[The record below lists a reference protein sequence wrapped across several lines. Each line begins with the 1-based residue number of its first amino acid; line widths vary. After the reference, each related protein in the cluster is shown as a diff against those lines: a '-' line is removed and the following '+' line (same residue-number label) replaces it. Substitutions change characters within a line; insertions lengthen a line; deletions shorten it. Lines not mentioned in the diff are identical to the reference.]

1 MSNPYDYNRPQDR
14 PQAYRPP
21 APPPGVLPPP
31 QPGQWPPPQQY
42 AQQNAPQQYGQ
53 QPYPQQGQYQQPGQ
67 FQQYGQRPG
76 PQYQQQPGQ
85 WQQYGA
91 PNHFNGF
98 QPPPRRRSSGAAKFI
113 LLGVFALAFV
123 GITLAVVGGV
133 LTDSSD
139 STAIPENSG
148 PSIVPT
154 ATTKPDKGT
163 AEDYLVN
170 SALYGAGGL
179 GELNCPAQKLGDGSL
194 AAQKVYYEKLFKCL
208 NDAWRPALSK
218 IGVNKPDPGLVVFDK
233 PVTTAC
239 GTFKPLSGRVLAFY
253 CYGNQVMY
261 TDVQQMNKAFGPK
274 EDLAYLMTIAHEYG
288 HHVQGVTELFYAR
301 AYYLQDHPEQ
311 KLESS
316 RRNEV
321 QASCLGGVFSRAVE
335 KSYPFTNRMKEFEFQ
350 AGHSFGESEDTPPE
364 ERTHGLAST
373 QGFWIMN
380 GYNIGETKA
389 CNTFAAP
396 ANLVK

>member
-1 MSNPYDYNRPQDR
+1 VSNPYDYGRPQDGPQNR
-14 PQAYRPP
+14 NQAYRPP

-31 QPGQWPPPQQY
+31 QPGQWQAPPQQY
-42 AQQNAPQQYGQ
+42 PPQYQ
-53 QPYPQQGQYQQPGQ
+53 QPYAQQGQYQQPGQ
-67 FQQYGQRPG
+67 Y

-85 WQQYGA
+85 WPQPHYGG

-98 QPPPRRRSSGAAKFI
+98 QPPPRRRGSGAAKFI
-113 LLGVFALAFV
+113 LLGFFALAFV
-123 GITLAVVGGV
+123 GITLAVVGSV
-133 LTDSSD
+133 LTDRSD

-170 SALYGAGGL
+170 SALYTAGGL

-208 NDAWRPALSK
+208 NDAWRPALNK
-218 IGVNKPDPGLVVFDK
+218 IGVNKPDPGLIVFDK
-233 PVTTAC
+233 PVNTAC
-239 GTFKPLSGRVLAFY
+239 GKFSPLSGRVLAFY

-261 TDVQQMNKAFGPK
+261 TDVLQMNKAFGPK

-288 HHVQGVTELFYAR
+288 HHIQGVTELFYAR
-301 AYYLQDHPEQ
+301 AYYLQDHPSQ

-350 AGHSFGESEDTPPE
+350 SSHSFGESEDTPAD

-380 GYNIGETKA
+380 GFNIGETKA

-396 ANLVK
+396 ASLVK

>member
-1 MSNPYDYNRPQDR
+1 VSNPYGYDRPQDR
-14 PQAYRPP
+14 PQGYRPP

-31 QPGQWPPPQQY
+31 QPGQWQPQQY
-42 AQQNAPQQYGQ
+42 P
-53 QPYPQQGQYQQPGQ
+53 PQYQQPYSQPGPYQPGPYQQGQ
-67 FQQYGQRPG
+67 F
-76 PQYQQQPGQ
+76 QQPGQ
-85 WQQYGA
+85 WPPPYGG
-91 PNHFNGF
+91 PNHFHGF
-98 QPPPRRRSSGAAKFI
+98 QPQKRRSGPAKFI
-113 LLGVFALAFV
+113 LLGFFALAFV
-123 GITLAVVGGV
+123 GITLAVVGAA
-133 LTDSSD
+133 LTSGSGIVAD
-139 STAIPENSG
+139 PEVSG

-170 SALYGAGGL
+170 SPLYQAGGL
-179 GELNCPAQKLGDGSL
+179 GDVDCPAEKLGDGSL
-194 AAQKVYYEKLFKCL
+194 TAQKVYYEKLFKCL
-208 NDAWRPALSK
+208 NDAWRPALGK
-218 IGVNKPDPGLVVFDK
+218 IGVTKPDPGLVVFDK
-233 PVTTAC
+233 PVNTPC
-239 GTFKPLSGRVLAFY
+239 GSFKPLSGRVLAFY

-261 TDVQQMNKAFGPK
+261 TDVLQMNKAFGPK
-274 EDLAYLMTIAHEYG
+274 EDLAYLLTIAHEYG
-288 HHVQGVTELFYAR
+288 HHIQGVTDLFYAR
-301 AYYLQDHPEQ
+301 AYYLQDHPSQ

-335 KSYPFTNRMKEFEFQ
+335 KSYPFSKRMKEFEYQ
-350 AGHSFGESEDTPPE
+350 AGNSFGESEDTPAD

-380 GYNIGETKA
+380 GYNVGETKA